1 MTILK
6 DTLESRGIVPYG
18 ILDIGANR
26 GHWAAMAKQ
35 LWPSSYIVCVEGN
48 PECDAELKASGFS
61 YRIAL
66 LAETEKEVT
75 FYTRRGAPACTG
87 CSIYLEDTQFYAG
100 DAAEPH
106 TMQTETLD
114 SMFPDAVFDL
124 IKIDVQGA
132 ELDVLRGGV
141 ELVKRAKAL
150 LLECSLE
157 QYNKG
162 APLIDDVRAYCN
174 SIGFPVEIHMD
185 NIVHPINRNVIQQDK
200 LFLR

>member
-1 MTILK
+1 MSILR
-6 DTLESRGIVPYG
+6 DNLNFTPYG

-26 GHWAAMAKQ
+26 GHWATEAKR
-35 LWPSSYIVCVEGN
+35 LWPDSYVMCVEGN

-66 LAETEKEVT
+66 LADEEKEVT
-75 FYTRRGAPACTG
+75 FYTRKGAPACTG

-106 TMQTETLD
+106 TMRTETLD
-114 SMFPDAVFDL
+114 GMFPDAVFDL

-132 ELDVLRGGV
+132 ELDVLRGGA

-162 APLIDDVRAYCN
+162 APLIDAVRDYCH
-174 SIGFPVEIHMD
+174 SIGFPREVHIE
-185 NIVHPINRNVIQQDK
+185 NIVHPIHRNVIQQDK

>member
-1 MTILK
+1 MSILR
-6 DTLESRGIVPYG
+6 DNLNFTPYG

-26 GHWAAMAKQ
+26 GHWAAEAKR
-35 LWPSSYIVCVEGN
+35 LWPDSYVMCVEGN
-48 PECDAELKASGFS
+48 PECDTELKASGFS

-66 LAETEKEVT
+66 LADEEKDVT
-75 FYTRRGAPACTG
+75 FYTRKGAPACTG

-100 DAAEPH
+100 DAAESH
-106 TMQTETLD
+106 TMRTETLD
-114 SMFPDAVFDL
+114 NMFPDAVFDL

-132 ELDVLRGGV
+132 ELDVLRGGM

-162 APLIDDVRAYCN
+162 APLIDDVRDYCY
-174 SIGFPVEIHMD
+174 SIGFPREVHIE
-185 NIVHPINRNVIQQDK
+185 NIVHPIHRNVIQQDK

>member
-1 MTILK
+1 MSSIN
-6 DTLESRGIVPYG
+6 IVAEYITPFSV
-18 ILDIGANR
+18 LDIGANR
-26 GHWAAMAKQ
+26 GHWAAGAKR
-35 LWPSSYIVCVEGN
+35 LWPNSYVMCVDGN

-66 LAETEKEVT
+66 LADEEKEVT
-75 FYTRRGAPACTG
+75 FYTRKGALAYTG

-106 TMQTETLD
+106 TMRTETLD
-114 SMFPDAVFDL
+114 GMFPDAVFDL

-132 ELDVLRGGV
+132 ELDVLRGGK

-162 APLIDDVRAYCN
+162 APLIDAVRDYCRE
-174 SIGFPVEIHMD
+174 IGFPHEVHIE
-185 NIVHPINRNVIQQDK
+185 NIVHPIHRNVIQQDK